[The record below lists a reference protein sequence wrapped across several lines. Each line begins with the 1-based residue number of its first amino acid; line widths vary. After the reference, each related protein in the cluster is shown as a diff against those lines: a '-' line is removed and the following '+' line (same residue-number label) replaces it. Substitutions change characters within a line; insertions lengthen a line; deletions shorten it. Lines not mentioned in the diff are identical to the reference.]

1 MSRTKELLFPLI
13 PVRSELLEDEL
24 GLGTGSSKQT
34 NTYTVS
40 FSFSF
45 DCMMALSNTML
56 GAVALRVISTFIAA
70 GGFVAV
76 SLFMSNP
83 RRPSWLIITS

>member
-1 MSRTKELLFPLI
+1 MARAKELLLPLI

-24 GLGTGSSKQT
+24 GPASGSKQT
-34 NTYTVS
+34 DTYTVS
-40 FSFSF
+40 FSFSLNF
-45 DCMMALSNTML
+45 MMALSDTML

-76 SLFMSNP
+76 SIFS
-83 RRPSWLIITS
+83 